1 MAQTIAGIQLEA
13 ITKGPLLARMV
24 PDITNKCVF
33 LIVQNWDH
41 LTGSAGEK
49 RWAKNKIKQDVSESF
64 PLLYAWMI
72 KILIFFLIK
81 WFSLKRNHKFD
92 NEMKEIQSYLL

>member
-1 MAQTIAGIQLEA
+1 MAQTLAGIQLEVM
-13 ITKGPLLARMV
+13 TKGPPLVRMF
-24 PDITNKCVF
+24 PKITNKCVF

-41 LTGSAGEK
+41 LTGPAGEK
-49 RWAKNKIKQDVSESF
+49 RWAKNKIKQDALKAF

-72 KILIFFLIK
+72 KILIFLLIR
-81 WFSLKRNHKFD
+81 WFSLKRSHKFD